1 MESEEGEALKPDYE
15 PKVELFE
22 PNEYILDLTIR

>member
-1 MESEEGEALKPDYE
+1 MESKEVEILIQDLE

-22 PNEYILDLTIR
+22 PNEYILDLTLR